1 VKQAPSSL
9 VFWDWEPVWL
19 AQVENLAQLE
29 EEKTDQI
36 HTHIYIH
43 THTQTEEKREK
54 NECDEC
60 YQLAFFLSDNNFDIL
75 FSTLRRGRAYFFVFL
90 HFGSQNASSGLIQ
103 IHQG

>member
-36 HTHIYIH
+36 HTHIYIYIYSH
-43 THTQTEEKREK
+43 TYT
-54 NECDEC
+54 D
-60 YQLAFFLSDNNFDIL
+60 
-75 FSTLRRGRAYFFVFL
+75 RGKERKK
-90 HFGSQNASSGLIQ
+90 
-103 IHQG
+103 